1 MAIGMK
7 PTRKTIGLVFSIIG
21 AIVMGAFIVLERH
34 ALHLLQDTV
43 ALICLGL
50 VELVSISTV
59 LYEAAKEHERFLFKP
74 NVNMRER
81 SSADSYPTISI

>member
-1 MAIGMK
+1 MK
-7 PTRKTIGLVFSIIG
+7 PTRKTIGLVISIIG
-21 AIVMGAFIVLERH
+21 AVVMGVVVVLERH
-34 ALHLLQDTV
+34 QLHLLQDTV

-74 NVNMRER
+74 SVKTIKR
-81 SSADSYPTISI
+81 SNADF

>member
-1 MAIGMK
+1 MDMK
-7 PTRKTIGLVFSIIG
+7 PTRKTIGLVVSIIG
-21 AIVMGAFIVLERH
+21 AVAMGVFVILERH

-74 NVNMRER
+74 NVKTIKR
-81 SSADSYPTISI
+81 SNADF